1 MTIRNL
7 HFMFNPSSIV
17 LVEADQMTGTIGA
30 ALSQNLR
37 NAKFCG
43 ELFFVSDKCR
53 CIEGYSTYPDVQ
65 RLPKTPD
72 MAVITAPLK
81 SIPELIKE
89 LGMRGVRAAVV
100 ITEGFPNG
108 SQDENRLQDQMLGAA
123 QPYLLRILGPDSKG
137 IMVPGVC
144 LNASIGHIQP
154 TRGNLAFVSQSGSVL
169 SAVLDWAA
177 SNGIGFSY
185 VVSVGNMIDVDFG
198 DLLDYLAIDFN
209 TKAILLYIESITQP
223 RKFISA
229 ARAAARMKP
238 VIVVKAGCYAEGA
251 RSAYHHCGRIA
262 GADDV
267 YDAVFQR
274 AGMLRVKDIQAL
286 FDAVET
292 LALSQTFSGDRL
304 VILTNGGG
312 VGALAADDLIERN
325 GRLADLS
332 PQTQIRLISVMPAVL
347 SYNNPLDIHGD
358 APPERY
364 VDAINILLE
373 DDGVDAILII
383 NSPSAISS
391 CTAVARAVVDFLI
404 KSRSKMQGRGIFTCW
419 LGTDAAREAR
429 KISTENKIPT
439 YETPTEAVRGFMQ
452 IVRYRRSQEMLMQT
466 PPNIP
471 EYFEPEVGKV
481 QKIIDG
487 ALSEGRSWLAESE
500 ITAVLTAYK
509 FPVNNVNE
517 SNSYDKDDEINAVLN
532 MEEVQKKTGRKWTF
546 ANELFIGVREDV
558 QFGPVIVFGQGS
570 MADEEGMLDRAMAL
584 PPLNMHLAREVMN
597 RTRICRWI
605 ESSGER
611 PAADMN
617 GIAVTLVRVSQM
629 ICDLADIVELEINP
643 LIVGEQKVT
652 AQNVRIRVRKS
663 HCSAMQ
669 HLVICPYPK
678 EYEKSLVL
686 PDGQQFLIR
695 PVRPEDE
702 PAFQTLF
709 TTLTQEEIRLRF
721 FHAMRYLSHNMA
733 ARLTQIDYDREMA
746 LVLCDPAGHKDKT
759 LYGMVRITADPDNE
773 RAEFDILIHHDMTGL
788 GLGPMLLRRIIDC
801 ARQRGIR
808 EIFGEVLAE
817 NDPMLKLC
825 NAFGF
830 KKRSDP
836 DDPGVM
842 IVTLTL

>member
-1 MTIRNL
+1 
-7 HFMFNPSSIV
+7 
-17 LVEADQMTGTIGA
+17 
-30 ALSQNLR
+30 
-37 NAKFCG
+37 
-43 ELFFVSDKCR
+43 
-53 CIEGYSTYPDVQ
+53 
-65 RLPKTPD
+65 
-72 MAVITAPLK
+72 
-81 SIPELIKE
+81 
-89 LGMRGVRAAVV
+89 
-100 ITEGFPNG
+100 
-108 SQDENRLQDQMLGAA
+108 
-123 QPYLLRILGPDSKG
+123 
-137 IMVPGVC
+137 
-144 LNASIGHIQP
+144 
-154 TRGNLAFVSQSGSVL
+154 
-169 SAVLDWAA
+169 
-177 SNGIGFSY
+177 
-185 VVSVGNMIDVDFG
+185 MIDVDFG

-251 RSAYHHCGRIA
+251 QAAYHHCGRIS

-267 YDAVFQR
+267 YNAVFQR

-292 LALSQTFSGDRL
+292 LAMSNAFSGDRL
-304 VILTNGGG
+304 AILTNGGG
-312 VGALAADDLIERN
+312 VGALATDDLIERK

-332 PQTQIRLISVMPAVL
+332 PQTLICLNSLIPSFL
-347 SYNNPLDIHGD
+347 SCNNPLDILGD
-358 APPERY
+358 APPSRY
-364 VDAINILLE
+364 ADAIKNLLD
-373 DDGVDAILII
+373 DDGVDALLVI

-391 CTAVARAVVDFLI
+391 CTAVARAVVDSLNESGL
-404 KSRSKMQGRGIFTCW
+404 KAQGRGIFTCW
-419 LGTDAAREAR
+419 LGIDAAREAR

-471 EYFEPEVGKV
+471 EDFEPEIGKV
-481 QKIIDG
+481 QKIIG
-487 ALSEGRSWLAESE
+487 CALTEGRSWLTKSE

-509 FPVNNVNE
+509 IPVEDVAQ
-517 SNSYDKDDEINAVLN
+517 SNSFDKKGETEAVLK
-532 MEEVQKKTGRKWTF
+532 MEESPKRTGCLGTY

-570 MADEEGMLDRAMAL
+570 MADEGISDRAMAL

-597 RTRICRWI
+597 RTHVGRWL
-605 ESSGER
+605 EDRER
-611 PAADMN
+611 QFAVDMN
-617 GIAVTLVRVSQM
+617 GIAITLVKVSQL
-629 ICDLADIVELEINP
+629 ICDMADIAELEINP
-643 LIVGEQKVT
+643 LIADEQKVT
-652 AQNVRIRVRKS
+652 AQNACIRVRKS
-663 HCSAMQ
+663 PCSAVQ
-669 HLVICPYPK
+669 RLVICPYPK
-678 EYEKSLVL
+678 EFEKSVVL

-702 PAFQTLF
+702 PAFQSLF
-709 TTLTQEEIRLRF
+709 TKLNQEEIRLRF
-721 FHAMRYLSHNMA
+721 FHAMRYLSHNLA

-746 LVLCDPAGHKDKT
+746 LVLCDPVGHKDKN
-759 LYGMVRITADPDNE
+759 LYGMVRITADPNNE

-817 NDPMLKLC
+817 NGTMLKLC
-825 NAFGF
+825 DAFGF

-842 IVTLTL
+842 NVTLAL